1 MKKFFL
7 LDITIGFFIVF
18 LLSGVFI
25 FASLDKINEQNV
37 INELKD
43 VSSLILKNPIEINKL
58 KSSDI
63 NINYKEDYLE
73 EKQVIN
79 TLEDNY
85 NFQRRGNIVS
95 LSFVLIDD
103 NLVTLSKNIPTFS
116 QTFLKYWKWLFPL
129 GLLIFG
135 ILYLFTVFI
144 SNKLMK
150 TINGIDFNEVQKF
163 PYQKEFLPFLEKIN
177 TQKREVEK
185 SDLAL
190 AQRRREFQAVT
201 QNLQEGLL
209 VLNKDLKVYSINSSA
224 EQIFNTTIEKCGGKY
239 FLEVSNHK
247 SIQKALENATTGRH
261 AEVLF
266 NHHSKFYRIFSN
278 PIVNNGIMSGIVL
291 LFWDVTEQQ
300 TAENSRMEFSANVS
314 HELKTPLTSISGY
327 AEIMKAGIAKSEDMV
342 KFSEKIY
349 LEANRLVTLINDIIK
364 LSKLDESQNLEKE
377 PVDLLH
383 IINEV
388 SQRYSKMAEKK
399 GISIEIIGH
408 SQIVFGIYGLLDEM
422 VKNLIENALKYN
434 VENGK
439 VKIEI
444 SESENFVK
452 LTVSDT
458 GMGIPYEFQE
468 RVFERFFRVDKSHSK
483 ETGGTGLG
491 LSIVKHVAIIHN
503 AKILLKSK
511 IGKGTTISIIFP
523 KILEKE
529 LE

>member
-7 LDITIGFFIVF
+7 WDITIGFLLVFI
-18 LLSGVFI
+18 LSGLLI
-25 FASLDKINEQNV
+25 FASIDKINEQNTV
-37 INELKD
+37 NELKD
-43 VSSLILKNPIEINKL
+43 VSSLIAKNPIEIKELEN
-58 KSSDI
+58 S
-63 NINYKEDYLE
+63 NINLE
-73 EKQVIN
+73 INPYEKVKNIYPIKN
-79 TLEDNY
+79 GFL
-85 NFQRRGNIVS
+85 FQRKESNVS
-95 LSFVLIDD
+95 ISFILENGSEVI
-103 NLVTLSKNIPTFS
+103 LSKVIPTFGEN
-116 QTFLKYWKWLFPL
+116 FAKYWKWLLPL

-135 ILYLFTVFI
+135 ILYLFTVLI
-144 SNKLMK
+144 ASKLMR
-150 TINGIDFNEVQKF
+150 TINGIDFNKLQQF

-177 TQKREVEK
+177 TQKKEVEK

-190 AQRRREFQAVT
+190 AQRRREFDAVT

-209 VLNKDLKVYSINSSA
+209 VLNKDLRVYSINSSA
-224 EQIFNTTIEKCGGKY
+224 EQIFNTTMEKCRGKY

-247 SIQKALENATTGRH
+247 SIQKALENATNGRH

-278 PIVNNGIMSGIVL
+278 PIVNNERLSGIVL

-342 KFSEKIY
+342 HFSEKIY

-364 LSKLDESQNLEKE
+364 LSKLDESQDLEKE
-377 PVDLLH
+377 PVDIWH

-388 SQRYSKMAEKK
+388 SQRYSKMAENKK
-399 GISIEIIGH
+399 VSIEIIGH
-408 SQIVFGIYGLLDEM
+408 NQIVFGIYGLLDEM
-422 VKNLIENALKYN
+422 VKNLVENAIKYN

-439 VKIEI
+439 VKVEI
-444 SESENFVK
+444 SDSEKFIK
-452 LTVSDT
+452 LMVSDT

-491 LSIVKHVAIIHN
+491 LSIVKHVALIHN
-503 AKILLKSK
+503 AKILLNSK
-511 IGKGTTISIIFP
+511 TGKGTTISIIFP
-523 KILEKE
+523 KNLEKE